1 MNIATFTSKRFLVP
15 VVLTLIVVLLAT
27 APLYNTAGTIPL
39 MTTILMYIILAASWT
54 MFSGPTG
61 YISLASAAFF
71 GVGVYTSALLFE
83 QEVQLL
89 PLPAVILIGGLIASC
104 FALIVGLA
112 TLRLRG
118 IYFTMFSFGLLELA
132 RQLTLYYE
140 FTVTETRGRYVAT
153 IDVNTAYYLLLA
165 MVVATLLTA
174 YFISRSR
181 YGLALQGIGKSEEA
195 AAHMG
200 VNTTMVKVVIFAIS
214 AFFMGATGAIMAT
227 RWLYIDPTIA
237 FNLNYSFLPLL
248 MAIVGGVGQLYG
260 PVIGAFGFAYLRHTL
275 ISVTPH
281 HFMLIFGGIMVLV
294 VLFLPGGIA
303 GLVSKLQSKLTEPLA
318 ESGEERTWKP
328 TAAGI
333 LSIIGGVAQVFGGI
347 VFAIGS
353 RWIAQFSGMQFIGG
367 VIGWFSGFYAVIAAL
382 LIILGLVAVL
392 GGICALRRRI
402 WGLALAGS
410 ICTLPL
416 FVFGIPAVIFAILG
430 KGEFKYAIVKGGEAE
445 QYANT

>member
-15 VVLTLIVVLLAT
+15 TVLVVIVALLAT
-27 APLYNTAGTIPL
+27 APLYTAPQTIPL
-39 MTTILMYIILAASWT
+39 MTTILMYIILATSWT

-89 PLPAVILIGGLIASC
+89 PLPAVILIGGLAGFC
-104 FALIVGLA
+104 FALVVGLA

-132 RQLTLYYE
+132 RQLILYYE
-140 FTVTETRGRYVAT
+140 FTVTATRGRYVAT

-181 YGLALQGIGKSEEA
+181 YGLALRGIGKGEEA

-200 VNTTMVKVVIFAIS
+200 VNTTMVKVLTFAIS
-214 AFFMGATGAIMAT
+214 AFFMGATGAIVAT

-260 PVIGAFGFAYLRHTL
+260 PVIGAFGFAYLRHVL
-275 ISVTPH
+275 LSIAPY

-294 VLFLPGGIA
+294 VIFLPGGLARLIERWRHRLE
-303 GLVSKLQSKLTEPLA
+303 GLIPKLWKGAQA
-318 ESGEERTWKP
+318 E
-328 TAAGI
+328 
-333 LSIIGGVAQVFGGI
+333 
-347 VFAIGS
+347 
-353 RWIAQFSGMQFIGG
+353 
-367 VIGWFSGFYAVIAAL
+367 
-382 LIILGLVAVL
+382 
-392 GGICALRRRI
+392 
-402 WGLALAGS
+402 
-410 ICTLPL
+410 
-416 FVFGIPAVIFAILG
+416 
-430 KGEFKYAIVKGGEAE
+430 
-445 QYANT
+445 